1 MKQDTEDTINLSA
14 HQDTLNTNVI
24 YKGATGLPDG
34 VLTPGPASSS
44 DYAIPYDST
53 LMVSDKKRKSL
64 SYFYPFDF
72 YSFLVAYVSSGNDW
86 SKYTNSQYYGNGFY
100 NNPEV
105 NIIKPTY
112 QDVEPG
118 SWATDIVKN
127 STPKINIT
135 GSAAVFGSTNTGIIA
150 NLFTYSGNSIND
162 QMYTINNLFMSTLNY
177 ANNLGTGDV
186 TYNNQKLYNSF
197 IISNQASSDGKKK
210 IKGALKLNLD
220 SMPIVIQKNSDQV
233 ITQLD
238 QTNVNAINWPSWIN
252 ILNNNNNRFDHKIIN
267 VFYNSG
273 NGNDASKASY
283 YVYTSYEDNIGKIYY
298 QMYYFGVN
306 EGVME
311 QAMNKGVGTGNYNP
325 FYSTQNIQ
333 MDPLTRRLYLL
344 GDTNT

>member
-1 MKQDTEDTINLSA
+1 
-14 HQDTLNTNVI
+14 
-24 YKGATGLPDG
+24 
-34 VLTPGPASSS
+34 
-44 DYAIPYDST
+44 
-53 LMVSDKKRKSL
+53 
-64 SYFYPFDF
+64 
-72 YSFLVAYVSSGNDW
+72 
-86 SKYTNSQYYGNGFY
+86 
-100 NNPEV
+100 
-105 NIIKPTY
+105 
-112 QDVEPG
+112 
-118 SWATDIVKN
+118 
-127 STPKINIT
+127 
-135 GSAAVFGSTNTGIIA
+135 
-150 NLFTYSGNSIND
+150 
-162 QMYTINNLFMSTLNY
+162 MYTVNNLFMSTLNY
-177 ANNLGTGDV
+177 ASNLGTGDV
-186 TYNNQKLYNSF
+186 IYNNQKLYNSF

-210 IKGALKLNLD
+210 MKGALKLNLD

-311 QAMNKGVGTGNYNP
+311 QAMNKGVGTGNYTP